1 MAIKALT
8 LSSVQVIESDSDPA
22 RGTADAT
29 KFTIGAID
37 AFVSA
42 YVFDR
47 TLTFTD
53 SVAGGIAMAQVK
65 MSEANL
71 EAVRFGLRGWENFR
85 DDRGNDVPFATA
97 DRIVLGKRYVA
108 VADESLAVLGQDLVR
123 ELANAIR
130 RINEVTPD
138 DAKKS
143 VAA

>member
-8 LSSVQVIESDSDPA
+8 LSSVKLIESESDPA
-22 RGTADAT
+22 KGTADAT
-29 KFTIGAID
+29 RFTIGAID

-47 TLTFTD
+47 TLTFTETD
-53 SVAGGIAMAQVK
+53 AGGIATAQVK

-71 EAVRFGLRGWENFR
+71 EAVRFGLRGWENFK
-85 DDRGNDVPFATA
+85 DQSGNDVPFTTS
-97 DRIVLGKRYVA
+97 DRIVMGKKYVA
-108 VADESLAVLGQDLVR
+108 VADDCLALLNQDLVR
-123 ELANAIR
+123 ELAAAIR
-130 RINEVTPD
+130 RINEVGPD

>member
-8 LSSVQVIESDSDPA
+8 LSSVKLIESESDPA
-22 RGTADAT
+22 KGTADAT
-29 KFTIGAID
+29 RFTIGAID

-47 TLTFTD
+47 TLTFTEAD
-53 SVAGGIAMAQVK
+53 AGGIATAQVK

-71 EAVRFGLRGWENFR
+71 EAVRFGLRGWENFK
-85 DDRGNDVPFATA
+85 DQSGNDVPFTTS
-97 DRIVLGKRYVA
+97 DRIVMGKKYVA
-108 VADESLAVLGQDLVR
+108 VADDCLALLNQDLVR
-123 ELANAIR
+123 ELAAAIR
-130 RINEVTPD
+130 RINEVGPD